1 MKAEGPY
8 VVITKHIALPHTK
21 PSSGALRCGLG
32 LTVLKDPIPFDSKE
46 HDPIKYIFT
55 LSAIDNESHIT
66 AMSQLLDLFNDKN
79 FYEIMNHAE
88 KETDVM
94 EYIKK
99 QNTGLSRV

>member
-1 MKAEGPY
+1 
-8 VVITKHIALPHTK
+8 
-21 PSSGALRCGLG
+21 
-32 LTVLKDPIPFDSKE
+32 
-46 HDPIKYIFT
+46 
-55 LSAIDNESHIT
+55 
-66 AMSQLLDLFNDKN
+66 MSQLLDLFNDKN